1 MKRLVFLAVTA
12 LASIPLSAQVVTDD
26 FDKFIQEENASFD
39 QFIDDANKEFI
50 EFLRHPWK
58 KAEAKKP
65 VERHTKPEPPKPVIY
80 DEQKHPE
87 DTPPVELTIKDILN
101 QTTIE
106 GQQRPT
112 VEVKNVDQ
120 LTFDKPTPKPQPQP
134 KPTPKPTVIVAKQNT
149 PTIIGGNTP
158 KAEPAKPQATPT
170 KPQATPV
177 KPQPVAPKAEP
188 AKPQAT
194 PDKPRPVTPK
204 AEPATPAKPQAT
216 PVKPQPV
223 APKAEPTTPAKP
235 QATPVKPQPKPKAK
249 PAMQSS
255 LQKEFYPSIAIN
267 YCNTKLYIDASM
279 KGVINITSS
288 QECAVADGYEALCR
302 SNYKPLIANCQQ
314 AQKDFRLNDWGVF
327 LFVKTAAEAL
337 CNDENSCIVMQ
348 QFLLNELG
356 YRAKMA
362 RRGDRNQLLLFVA
375 TDCMVYGHPYF
386 TKEGLNYYNINGT
399 EACTFYMCNQDS
411 KKAKTPVAMRLNNVP
426 ALNNGVVS
434 RQRTNKA
441 GNVSVNVNVPK
452 ALMDF
457 YASMPQCDY
466 GVYAKAPVVGS
477 LAQEVL
483 GTLRPLVQ
491 GKSEV
496 DAANLLL
503 NFVQTGFKYATDEE
517 QFGFEKPF
525 FVEELFYYPACDCE
539 DRSVLFGWLV
549 RELLG
554 LDVVY
559 LDYPN
564 HIATAVQFK
573 GDVKGD
579 FLTVDGKRYT
589 VCDPTYIGASI
600 GMTMPNLRSAGVSIL
615 RY

>member
-39 QFIDDANKEFI
+39 KFIDDANKEFI

-158 KAEPAKPQATPT
+158 KAEPAKPQATP
-170 KPQATPV
+170 
-177 KPQPVAPKAEP
+177 
-188 AKPQAT
+188 
-194 PDKPRPVTPK
+194 
-204 AEPATPAKPQAT
+204 
-216 PVKPQPV
+216 VKPQPV

-255 LQKEFYPSIAIN
+255 LQKEFYPSVAIN

-426 ALNNGVVS
+426 ALNSGVVS

-441 GNVSVNVNVPK
+441 GNVSVSVNVSK
-452 ALMDF
+452 SLMDF

-466 GVYAKAPVVGS
+466 GVYAKAPVAGS

>member
-1 MKRLVFLAVTA
+1 MKRLVILAVTA

-39 QFIDDANKEFI
+39 KFIDDANKEFI

-120 LTFDKPTPKPQPQP
+120 LTFDKPTPKPQP

-158 KAEPAKPQATPT
+158 KVEPA

-188 AKPQAT
+188 T
-194 PDKPRPVTPK
+194 
-204 AEPATPAKPQAT
+204 TPAKPQAT

-255 LQKEFYPSIAIN
+255 LQKEFYPSVAIN

-426 ALNNGVVS
+426 ALNSGVVS
-434 RQRTNKA
+434 RLRTNKA
-441 GNVSVNVNVPK
+441 GNVSVSVNVSK
-452 ALMDF
+452 SLMDF

-466 GVYAKAPVVGS
+466 GVYAKAPVAGS

>member
-39 QFIDDANKEFI
+39 KFIDDANKEFI

-158 KAEPAKPQATPT
+158 KAEPAKPQATP
-170 KPQATPV
+170 
-177 KPQPVAPKAEP
+177 
-188 AKPQAT
+188 
-194 PDKPRPVTPK
+194 
-204 AEPATPAKPQAT
+204 
-216 PVKPQPV
+216 VKPQPV

-235 QATPVKPQPKPKAK
+235 QATPVKPQPVAPKAEPTKPTKPQTTPVKPQPKPKAK

-255 LQKEFYPSIAIN
+255 LQKEFYPSVAIN

-426 ALNNGVVS
+426 ALNSGVVS

-441 GNVSVNVNVPK
+441 GNVSVSVNVSK
-452 ALMDF
+452 SLMDF

-466 GVYAKAPVVGS
+466 GVYAKAPVAGS

>member
-39 QFIDDANKEFI
+39 KFIDDANKEFI

-120 LTFDKPTPKPQPQP
+120 LTFDKPTPKPQP

-158 KAEPAKPQATPT
+158 KAEPAKPQATPD
-170 KPQATPV
+170 

-188 AKPQAT
+188 AKPQT
-194 PDKPRPVTPK
+194 
-204 AEPATPAKPQAT
+204 T

-249 PAMQSS
+249 PAVQSS
-255 LQKEFYPSIAIN
+255 LQKEFYPSVAIN

-426 ALNNGVVS
+426 ALNSGVVS

-441 GNVSVNVNVPK
+441 GNVSVSVNVPK
-452 ALMDF
+452 SLIDF

-466 GVYAKAPVVGS
+466 GVYAKAPVAGS

-549 RELLG
+549 CELLG

>member
-39 QFIDDANKEFI
+39 KFIDDANKEFI

-158 KAEPAKPQATPT
+158 KAEPAKPQATP
-170 KPQATPV
+170 
-177 KPQPVAPKAEP
+177 
-188 AKPQAT
+188 
-194 PDKPRPVTPK
+194 
-204 AEPATPAKPQAT
+204 
-216 PVKPQPV
+216 VKPQPV

-235 QATPVKPQPKPKAK
+235 QTTPVKPQPKPKAK

-255 LQKEFYPSIAIN
+255 LQKEFYPSVAIN

-411 KKAKTPVAMRLNNVP
+411 KKAKIPVAMRLNNVP
-426 ALNNGVVS
+426 ALNSGVVS

-441 GNVSVNVNVPK
+441 GNVSVSVNVSK
-452 ALMDF
+452 SLMDF

-466 GVYAKAPVVGS
+466 GVYAKAPVAGS

>member
-39 QFIDDANKEFI
+39 KFIDDANKEFI

-120 LTFDKPTPKPQPQP
+120 LTFDKPTPKPQP

-158 KAEPAKPQATPT
+158 KAEPAKPQATP
-170 KPQATPV
+170 V

-188 AKPQAT
+188 T
-194 PDKPRPVTPK
+194 
-204 AEPATPAKPQAT
+204 TPAKPQAT

-235 QATPVKPQPKPKAK
+235 QTTPVKPQPKPKAK

-255 LQKEFYPSIAIN
+255 LQKEFYPSVAIN

-426 ALNNGVVS
+426 ALNSGVVS

-441 GNVSVNVNVPK
+441 GNVSVSVNVSK
-452 ALMDF
+452 SLMDF

-466 GVYAKAPVVGS
+466 GVYAKAPVAGS

>member
-39 QFIDDANKEFI
+39 KFIDDANKEFI

-134 KPTPKPTVIVAKQNT
+134 KPTPKPTVIVAKQNS

-158 KAEPAKPQATPT
+158 KAE
-170 KPQATPV
+170 
-177 KPQPVAPKAEP
+177 
-188 AKPQAT
+188 
-194 PDKPRPVTPK
+194 
-204 AEPATPAKPQAT
+204 PAKPQAT

-235 QATPVKPQPKPKAK
+235 QTTPVKPQPKPKAK

-255 LQKEFYPSIAIN
+255 LQKEFYPSVAIN

-426 ALNNGVVS
+426 ALNSGVVS

-441 GNVSVNVNVPK
+441 GNVSVSVNVSK
-452 ALMDF
+452 SLMDF

-466 GVYAKAPVVGS
+466 GVYAKAPVAGS

>member
-112 VEVKNVDQ
+112 VEVKNVNQ

-158 KAEPAKPQATPT
+158 KAEPAKPQTTP
-170 KPQATPV
+170 A

-188 AKPQAT
+188 TTPAKPQAT
-194 PDKPRPVTPK
+194 PDKPQPVTPK
-204 AEPATPAKPQAT
+204 AEPTTPAKPQAT

>member
-39 QFIDDANKEFI
+39 KFIDDANKEFI

-158 KAEPAKPQATPT
+158 KAEPAKPQATP
-170 KPQATPV
+170 
-177 KPQPVAPKAEP
+177 
-188 AKPQAT
+188 
-194 PDKPRPVTPK
+194 
-204 AEPATPAKPQAT
+204 
-216 PVKPQPV
+216 VKPQPV

-235 QATPVKPQPKPKAK
+235 QATQVKPQPKPKAK

-255 LQKEFYPSIAIN
+255 LQKEFYPSVAIN

-411 KKAKTPVAMRLNNVP
+411 KKAKTPVAMRLNNAP
-426 ALNNGVVS
+426 ALNSGVVS

-441 GNVSVNVNVPK
+441 GNVSVSVNVSK
-452 ALMDF
+452 SLMDF

-466 GVYAKAPVVGS
+466 GVYAKAPVAGS

>member
-39 QFIDDANKEFI
+39 KFIDDANKEFI

-87 DTPPVELTIKDILN
+87 DTPPVELTIKDILK

-158 KAEPAKPQATPT
+158 KAG
-170 KPQATPV
+170 
-177 KPQPVAPKAEP
+177 
-188 AKPQAT
+188 
-194 PDKPRPVTPK
+194 
-204 AEPATPAKPQAT
+204 PAKPQAT

-255 LQKEFYPSIAIN
+255 LQKEFYPSVAIN

-426 ALNNGVVS
+426 ALNSGVVS

-441 GNVSVNVNVPK
+441 GNVSVSVNVSK
-452 ALMDF
+452 SLMDF

-466 GVYAKAPVVGS
+466 GVYAKAPVAGS

>member
-39 QFIDDANKEFI
+39 KFIDDANKEFI

-120 LTFDKPTPKPQPQP
+120 LTFDKPTPKPQP

-158 KAEPAKPQATPT
+158 KAEPAKPQATP
-170 KPQATPV
+170 
-177 KPQPVAPKAEP
+177 
-188 AKPQAT
+188 
-194 PDKPRPVTPK
+194 
-204 AEPATPAKPQAT
+204 
-216 PVKPQPV
+216 VKPQPV

-235 QATPVKPQPKPKAK
+235 QATPDKPQPVAPKTEPTTPAKPQTTPVKPQPVAPKAEPKTPAKPQTTPVKPQPRPKAK

-255 LQKEFYPSIAIN
+255 LQKEFYPSVAIN

-426 ALNNGVVS
+426 ALNSGVVS

-441 GNVSVNVNVPK
+441 GNVSVSVNVSK
-452 ALMDF
+452 SLMDF

-466 GVYAKAPVVGS
+466 GVYAKAPVAGS

>member
-39 QFIDDANKEFI
+39 KFIDDANKEFI

-158 KAEPAKPQATPT
+158 KAEPAKPQATP
-170 KPQATPV
+170 V

-188 AKPQAT
+188 T
-194 PDKPRPVTPK
+194 
-204 AEPATPAKPQAT
+204 TPAKPQAT

-249 PAMQSS
+249 PAIQSS
-255 LQKEFYPSIAIN
+255 LQKEFYPSVAIN
-267 YCNTKLYIDASM
+267 YCNTKRYIDASM

-302 SNYKPLIANCQQ
+302 ANYKPLIASCQQ

-426 ALNNGVVS
+426 ALNSGVVS

-441 GNVSVNVNVPK
+441 GNVSVSVNVSK
-452 ALMDF
+452 SLMDF

-466 GVYAKAPVVGS
+466 GVYAKAPVAGS

>member
-39 QFIDDANKEFI
+39 KFIDDANKEFI

-158 KAEPAKPQATPT
+158 KAEPAKPQATPD
-170 KPQATPV
+170 
-177 KPQPVAPKAEP
+177 KPQPV
-188 AKPQAT
+188 T
-194 PDKPRPVTPK
+194 
-204 AEPATPAKPQAT
+204 
-216 PVKPQPV
+216 
-223 APKAEPTTPAKP
+223 PKAEPTTPAKP

-249 PAMQSS
+249 PAVQSS
-255 LQKEFYPSIAIN
+255 LQKEFYPSVAIN

-288 QECAVADGYEALCR
+288 QECAIADGYEALCR

-426 ALNNGVVS
+426 ALNSGVVS

-441 GNVSVNVNVPK
+441 GNVSVSVNVSK
-452 ALMDF
+452 SLMDF

-466 GVYAKAPVVGS
+466 GVYAKAPVAGS

>member
-39 QFIDDANKEFI
+39 KFIDDANKEFI

-106 GQQRPT
+106 EQQRPT

-158 KAEPAKPQATPT
+158 KAEPAKPQATPVKPQPVAPKAEPT
-170 KPQATPV
+170 TPAKPQATPD

-188 AKPQAT
+188 AKPQT
-194 PDKPRPVTPK
+194 
-204 AEPATPAKPQAT
+204 T

-235 QATPVKPQPKPKAK
+235 QATPVKSQPKPKAK
-249 PAMQSS
+249 PAVQSS
-255 LQKEFYPSIAIN
+255 LQKEFYPSVAIN

-426 ALNNGVVS
+426 ALNSDVVS

-441 GNVSVNVNVPK
+441 SNVSVSVNVSK
-452 ALMDF
+452 SLMDF

-466 GVYAKAPVVGS
+466 GVYAKAPVAGS

>member
-39 QFIDDANKEFI
+39 KFIDDANKEFI

-120 LTFDKPTPKPQPQP
+120 LTFDKPTPKPQP

-158 KAEPAKPQATPT
+158 KAGPA

-188 AKPQAT
+188 T
-194 PDKPRPVTPK
+194 
-204 AEPATPAKPQAT
+204 TPAKPQAT
-216 PVKPQPV
+216 PDKPQPV

-255 LQKEFYPSIAIN
+255 LQKEFYPSVAIN

-426 ALNNGVVS
+426 ALNSGVVS

-441 GNVSVNVNVPK
+441 GNVSVSVNVSK
-452 ALMDF
+452 SLMDF

-466 GVYAKAPVVGS
+466 GVYAKAPVAGS

>member
-39 QFIDDANKEFI
+39 KFIDDANKEFI

-120 LTFDKPTPKPQPQP
+120 LTFDKPTPKAQPQP

-158 KAEPAKPQATPT
+158 KAEPAKPQATP
-170 KPQATPV
+170 V

-188 AKPQAT
+188 T
-194 PDKPRPVTPK
+194 
-204 AEPATPAKPQAT
+204 TPAKPQTT
-216 PVKPQPV
+216 PDKPQPV

-255 LQKEFYPSIAIN
+255 LQKEFYPSVAIN

-411 KKAKTPVAMRLNNVP
+411 KKAKTPVAMRLNNAP
-426 ALNNGVVS
+426 ALNSGVVS

-441 GNVSVNVNVPK
+441 GNVSVSVNVSK
-452 ALMDF
+452 SLMDF

-466 GVYAKAPVVGS
+466 GVYAKAPVAGS

>member
-39 QFIDDANKEFI
+39 KFIDDANKEFI

-158 KAEPAKPQATPT
+158 KAEPEKPQATPDKPQPVAPKAEPAT
-170 KPQATPV
+170 PAKPQATPV
-177 KPQPVAPKAEP
+177 KPQPVA
-188 AKPQAT
+188 
-194 PDKPRPVTPK
+194 PK

-441 GNVSVNVNVPK
+441 GNVSVSVNVPK

-579 FLTVDGKRYT
+579 FLTIDGKRYT